1 MQLSA
6 ELEVFTVSLFECR
19 AECGDL
25 GAVLGFQ
32 SRDLGGERG
41 DDIVVG
47 RVVDRDRIWCRSV
60 LAPLV
65 FDACS
70 ESSVFVEERVGDA
83 GFASDGLMSRVR
95 RV

>member
-70 ESSVFVEERVGDA
+70 ESSVFVA
-83 GFASDGLMSRVR
+83 LSRCR
-95 RV
+95 ARGNWENP